1 MSTQPT
7 VSASTF
13 RWAGLL
19 YLVVFVVGIV
29 SEVVLRAPA
38 IVSRDAGATAANI
51 LASGGTFYL
60 SIAADLTMVLADVAL
75 ALLLFVIFRPVS
87 KTLAMVAAGFRLTQS
102 AILAVNLLNLFAGAV
117 LVMSPAPLAGFTGE
131 QTNALALMFIEL
143 HGAGYDLGLF
153 FFAIACLVLG
163 WLIVRSGFAPKAL
176 GYVVAASGVV
186 YFVGSASV
194 FFAQDFAEMVS
205 YFYVIPVIAEAWFA
219 IWLLTKG
226 LRGGVS
232 AQPVAA

>member
-1 MSTQPT
+1 MSTRNT
-7 VSASTF
+7 TNASTF

-19 YLVVFVVGIV
+19 YLLVFVFGIF
-29 SEVVLRAPA
+29 SELVLRAPA
-38 IVSRDAGATAANI
+38 IVSGDAEMTAANI
-51 LASGGTFYL
+51 LGSQGTFYL
-60 SIAADLTMVLADVAL
+60 SIAADLVMVLSDVAL

-117 LVMSPAPLAGFTGE
+117 LVMHPGSLSGFTAE
-131 QTNALALMFIEL
+131 QSNAMALFFIEL

-186 YFVGSASV
+186 YFVGSTSV
-194 FFAQDFAEMVS
+194 FFAQDAAEMVS
-205 YFYVIPVIAEAWFA
+205 YFYVIPMVAEAWFA
-219 IWLLTKG
+219 LWLLTRG
-226 LRGGVS
+226 LRGGV
-232 AQPVAA
+232 AQPIAA